1 MVQWWL
7 GGFHGRGVVD
17 VLLAFVSVGG
27 RGAAHGERDDGVCLT
42 WYLVC
47 LTGNRYQV
55 SCLVGRWIVFYF
67 RYQLFTVMYTG

>member
-42 WYLVC
+42 WY
-47 LTGNRYQV
+47 
-55 SCLVGRWIVFYF
+55 RWIVFYF
-67 RYQLFTVMYTG
+67 RYQIYRHVYRLETLVVVRSLGVLAR